1 MILIKK
7 FLGNNFYFWLFGLS
21 IVLISYFSIY
31 NSLVID
37 NSNNLQIIE
46 KVDSRISLS
55 LLKQGLSYQYL
66 LIPINFIKLFIF
78 FSLGQIIAIYLFQ
91 LIYKKQNSSNLLIFS
106 TYLLGCVFC
115 YFLAKLAK
123 VM

>member
-7 FLGNNFYFWLFGLS
+7 FLANNFYFWLLGLS
-21 IVLISYFSIY
+21 VVLISYFSIY

-37 NSNNLQIIE
+37 NSNNSEIIE

-66 LIPINFIKLFIF
+66 LIPVNFIKLFTF
-78 FSLGQIIAIYLFQ
+78 FSFGQIIAIYLFQ
-91 LIYKKQNSSNLLIFS
+91 LIYKIQNSSKLLIFS

-115 YFLAKLAK
+115 YFLTKLFK

>member
-7 FLGNNFYFWLFGLS
+7 FLANNFYFWLFGLS
-21 IVLISYFSIY
+21 VVLISYFSIY

-37 NSNNLQIIE
+37 NSNNSEIIE

-66 LIPINFIKLFIF
+66 LIPVNFIKLFTF
-78 FSLGQIIAIYLFQ
+78 FILGQIIAIYLFH
-91 LIYKKQNSSNLLIFS
+91 LIYKIQNSSKSLIF
-106 TYLLGCVFC
+106 
-115 YFLAKLAK
+115 
-123 VM
+123 